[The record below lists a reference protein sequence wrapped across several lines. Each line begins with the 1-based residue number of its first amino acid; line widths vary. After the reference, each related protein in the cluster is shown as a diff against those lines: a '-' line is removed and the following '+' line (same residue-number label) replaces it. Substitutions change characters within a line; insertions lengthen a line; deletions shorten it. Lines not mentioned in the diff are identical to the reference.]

1 MLLGELN
8 TADRPASSRVSY
20 NVVSNELL
28 ADKFVLGPW
37 PLFIPIR
44 CASTISLRFQGS
56 GLTALLIRNWIW
68 AMLVSAEEGNYSME
82 LTQLEFFLMVVE
94 QGSFSKA
101 AVRVYRTQPAVSIAI
116 RRLEEEIGA
125 PLFDRSQKTPT
136 LTDAGELV
144 YDYARRILALRD
156 QAQDVVSEL
165 RSLERGRVRIGANES
180 TSLYILPHLILQ
192 YREQHPNVK
201 VEIFRQVSERL
212 PREVLD
218 RSVDFALLAFEP
230 VDTDL
235 ESFPILQDELVLIM
249 NPDDPLAKRESLKI
263 EELGERSFVA
273 HNVKTA
279 SRHKVIEAFE
289 QHHTP
294 LNITLELATVE
305 TIKRFVQLKIGLAFV
320 PRMCVAEELERGTLA
335 TVPVPELSYFRTL
348 WVTHRRN
355 ITLSHA
361 AAAFLEVL
369 RERATATLPSQSPA
383 KTSQI
388 PIKSASTR
396 APSKRR

>member
-1 MLLGELN
+1 
-8 TADRPASSRVSY
+8 
-20 NVVSNELL
+20 
-28 ADKFVLGPW
+28 
-37 PLFIPIR
+37 
-44 CASTISLRFQGS
+44 
-56 GLTALLIRNWIW
+56 
-68 AMLVSAEEGNYSME
+68 ME
-82 LTQLEFFLMVVE
+82 LTQLEFFLKVVE
-94 QGSFSKA
+94 EGSFSKA

-125 PLFDRSQKTPT
+125 PVFDRSQKTPT

-156 QAQDVVSEL
+156 QAQNVVSEL

-201 VEIFRQVSERL
+201 VEIFRHVSERL

-218 RSVDFALLAFEP
+218 RNVDFALLAFEP
-230 VDTDL
+230 VDSDL
-235 ESFPILQDELVLIM
+235 ESFPLLQDELVLIM
-249 NPDDPLAKRESLKI
+249 SPDDPLAQRESLRI
-263 EELGERSFVA
+263 EELGEQSFLA
-273 HNVKTA
+273 HNVNTA
-279 SRHKVIEAFE
+279 SRQRVIYAFE

-320 PRMCVAEELERGTLA
+320 PRMCVAEELERGTLV

-348 WVTHRRN
+348 WVSHRRN

-361 AAAFLEVL
+361 SAAFLEVL
-369 RERATATLPSQSPA
+369 HESARAVLTPHSQEPSSLDLA
-383 KTSQI
+383 KSGQT
-388 PIKSASTR
+388 KVT
-396 APSKRR
+396 SKRK